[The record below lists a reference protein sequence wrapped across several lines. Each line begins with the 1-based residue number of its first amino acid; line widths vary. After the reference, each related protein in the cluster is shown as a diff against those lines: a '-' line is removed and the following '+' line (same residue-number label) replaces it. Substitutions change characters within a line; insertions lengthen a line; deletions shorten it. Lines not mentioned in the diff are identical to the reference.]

1 MSAWG
6 RGRRELQGKFSG
18 GWGCYDTYTGMC
30 CVCVCALWCGMS
42 VSWLLPF
49 FGGCKLM
56 SCRLTPSS
64 LLYVCV
70 CVGCSPLPPLLLS
83 ALRSVV
89 ASLFAQ
95 LFTSHST
102 TQLLNTA
109 TPFPACLVLYESVE
123 YELSRL
129 RLEKDWERDEQLT
142 PRSCCTCLGYTYL
155 RRSLKCLSFT

>member
-1 MSAWG
+1 MLRYICG
-6 RGRRELQGKFSG
+6 YVL
-18 GWGCYDTYTGMC
+18 
-30 CVCVCALWCGMS
+30 CVCVRAVVWNERVMAVALFWWLQTNELQIDAV
-42 VSWLLPF
+42 VS
-49 FGGCKLM
+49 
-56 SCRLTPSS
+56 S
-64 LLYVCV
+64 VCV

-129 RLEKDWERDEQLT
+129 RLEKD
-142 PRSCCTCLGYTYL
+142 
-155 RRSLKCLSFT
+155 